1 MNSVEPHHRMS
12 ALEAWF
18 FALVIFLSL
27 VSLAAIALLSVSL
40 FTPLAVL
47 SVALVAFLFSVIFFR
62 CCSSVQRLSR
72 PEWGVF
78 GLVLL
83 AFLLRSN
90 VGIVVY
96 GGQDP
101 GVYTNVSSYFA
112 EHGSWII
119 KDKLLDEFEGRSDLR
134 EYYVTKS
141 LRRVFQSSQGNWLGL
156 MLPGVYLQ
164 DLDKN
169 EWVSQFYHV
178 NTVWLA
184 IGEWI
189 FGKEWKG
196 LILALLSSLTLIAA
210 YLITVRV
217 CSAPSAGLA
226 AVFLLATNA
235 AHSYIGT
242 SPVSEAVAGFFF
254 LSAVAMLI
262 YRWQFSAI
270 LPMTA
275 LFFTRITGFLTA
287 PLILGSLAWII
298 VKRRD
303 VRAVWA
309 GLAVIGTYG
318 LSVMWGLTFSRPYS
332 SDIYRGKLGIAP
344 TFLRDSS
351 LFFVVLGVA
360 WLVGCWLALRYQE
373 RLRPLRKYIV
383 RYRTYVACGLLI
395 LVLGVIACR
404 GYLLAFTDY
413 YSANRWLGVRWHI
426 AGLGAESL
434 KFLTV
439 YSLGLML
446 SPLGLV
452 GFVIGLVYVGRAAIR
467 RSVLGPVAICSV
479 GFFAALTCKQL
490 TTPYLYYF
498 GRYLVSELLPLAIVC
513 ASVAIYVLT
522 GRMHRYR
529 SVTILLFCL
538 CIFALGYQPLAAR
551 LKLRE
556 GHQFF
561 EAMSCI
567 DQATPGRSLLL
578 IDKKDFPEVPVVT
591 ALRFSFDK
599 PTFAVTER
607 DFAEPGKL
615 RDLISYFTSKGYTVH
630 LLSSRDVWNSREG
643 FNKVF
648 RISAIMRKVS
658 GKAEAPTKVRTLS
671 HPIRLYSLTTPEI
684 LPKICEKVQGY
695 S

>member
-1 MNSVEPHHRMS
+1 MS
-12 ALEAWF
+12 ALEAYF

-27 VSLAAIALLSVSL
+27 LSLAAITLLSVSL

-47 SVALVAFLFSVIFFR
+47 AVSVVAFLLSVIFLRR
-62 CCSSVQRLSR
+62 CTSVRRLSR
-72 PEWGVF
+72 PEWGVV
-78 GLVLL
+78 GLVIV

-90 VGIVVY
+90 VAIVVY

-189 FGKEWKG
+189 CGKEWKG
-196 LILALLSSLTLIAA
+196 VTLALLSSLTLIAA

-217 CSAPSAGLA
+217 CSSPSAGLA
-226 AVFLLATNA
+226 AAFLLATNA

-254 LSAVAMLI
+254 LSAVSMLV
-262 YRWQFSAI
+262 YRWQLSAI
-270 LPMTA
+270 LPLAA

-287 PLILGSLAWII
+287 PLILGSLAWIV

-303 VRAVWA
+303 VRAMWA
-309 GLAVIGTYG
+309 GLGVLGVYG
-318 LSVMWGLTFSRPYS
+318 SSVLWGLNFSRPYS
-332 SDIYRGKLGIAP
+332 RDIYRGKLGIAP
-344 TFLRDSS
+344 TLLQHS
-351 LFFVVLGVA
+351 LLLFVVLAAA
-360 WLVGCWLALRYQE
+360 WLVGCWLALRYRD
-373 RLRPLRKYIV
+373 RLKPLCRYIL
-383 RYRTYVACGLLI
+383 RYRTHIAGALII
-395 LVLGVIACR
+395 LVLGVVSYR

-413 YSANRWLGVRWHI
+413 YAANHWLGVRWHI

-452 GFVIGLVYVGRAAIR
+452 GFLVGLVYVGRIAVR
-467 RSVLGPVAICSV
+467 RAVLGPVAICSL

-522 GRMHRYR
+522 RRMYRYR
-529 SVTILLFCL
+529 GGAILLFCV
-538 CIFALGYQPLAAR
+538 CVFTLGYQPLAAR

-556 GHQFF
+556 GQQFF

-567 DQATPGRSLLL
+567 DQATPGRSVLL
-578 IDKKDFPEVPVVT
+578 IDKKDFPEAPVVT
-591 ALRFSFDK
+591 ALRFSFGK
-599 PTFAVTER
+599 PTFAITER

-615 RDLISYFTSKGYTVH
+615 ADLIGYFNSKGYTVH

-643 FNKVF
+643 FNRVF
-648 RISAIMRKVS
+648 RVSAIMRKVS
-658 GKAEAPTKVRTLS
+658 GKAEAPTSIRTLS
-671 HPIRLYSLTTPEI
+671 HPIRLYSLERPET